1 MAKKPAKDAAAE
13 GAAAAAPAVDR
24 DTAMVEAAFAAG
36 NFSMVRSLA
45 KTSTSPPAKE
55 LAARLMP
62 RVVVERD
69 QALAGLVA
77 IIVVAIVAALVLVR
91 G

>member
-1 MAKKPAKDAAAE
+1 MAKKPAKDAVAE
-13 GAAAAAPAVDR
+13 VAAAAAPADK
-24 DTAMVEAAFAAG
+24 DTALVEAAFAAG
-36 NFSMVRSLA
+36 NFSMVRALA
-45 KTSTSPPAKE
+45 KTSTSPPARE

-62 RVVVERD
+62 RVAVERD
-69 QALAGLVA
+69 QVLAGVVA

>member
-1 MAKKPAKDAAAE
+1 MAKKPAKDAVAE
-13 GAAAAAPAVDR
+13 VAAAAPAVDK
-24 DTAMVEAAFAAG
+24 DTALVEAAFAAG
-36 NFSMVRSLA
+36 NFSMVRALA

-69 QALAGLVA
+69 QVLAGVVA